1 MTENVRFSTDSHA
14 HKHNLNI
21 IVIGGSGSGKTR
33 FYVKPNALQL
43 IGSYLFLDPKGE
55 LTRTL
60 GRIMEMKGISVTV
73 LDLVHFQGH
82 YNPMAYLETDE
93 DAIKLAFA
101 IVNNTKP
108 KDAPSGGDKFWD
120 DSSVLLIS
128 ALILYL
134 MYEAPASEQN
144 FSTLMYMLNA
154 GKIKAFRIG
163 RSYRIP
169 KVNVIRF
176 LQNETPEDCNTVNA
190 TTDSVE

>member
-1 MTENVRFSTDSHA
+1 MYRFSTDSHA

-21 IVIGGSGSGKTR
+21 IVIGGSGSGKH
-33 FYVKPNALQL
+33 ALCEAQRAATDWL
-43 IGSYLFLDPKGE
+43 ISILDPKGE

-60 GRIMEMKGISVTV
+60 GRIMETKGISVTV

-144 FSTLMYMLNA
+144 FSTLMYMILNCQV
-154 GKIKAFRIG
+154 
-163 RSYRIP
+163 SE
-169 KVNVIRF
+169 
-176 LQNETPEDCNTVNA
+176 NEM
-190 TTDSVE
+190 VEKSLDDAVWRTGAPRPAAPRCPAIQIVLC